1 METEKLKKQELIKDL
16 QNKILYYDKILFIF
30 DEIQEIAGSFNK
42 CQRKLSKKFLLLSKN
57 TVNNDLADTNCTQ
70 IEEKD
75 SKILRHLYH
84 TYEFSNKFTML
95 SADSNFGTIW
105 NYVKTGI
112 LTSEEALSA
121 VLNWS

>member
-30 DEIQEIAGSFNK
+30 DKIQEIVGSFNK
-42 CQRKLSKKFLLLSKN
+42 CQGKLSKKIFLLSKN
-57 TVNNDLADTNCTQ
+57 AINSNLAGTNCIQ

-75 SKILRHLYH
+75 SEILRHLYH
-84 TYEFSNKFTML
+84 TYEFSNKFTMF
-95 SADSNFGTIW
+95 STDNNFGTIW

-112 LTSEEALSA
+112 LTSKEVLSA
-121 VLNWS
+121 LLD

>member
-30 DEIQEIAGSFNK
+30 DEIQEIVCSFNK
-42 CQRKLSKKFLLLSKN
+42 CQRKLSKKIFLLSKN
-57 TVNNDLADTNCTQ
+57 AVNSDLAGTNCTQ
-70 IEEKD
+70 IEGKD
-75 SKILRHLYH
+75 SEILRHLYH

-112 LTSEEALSA
+112 LTSKEVLSA
-121 VLNWS
+121 LLD